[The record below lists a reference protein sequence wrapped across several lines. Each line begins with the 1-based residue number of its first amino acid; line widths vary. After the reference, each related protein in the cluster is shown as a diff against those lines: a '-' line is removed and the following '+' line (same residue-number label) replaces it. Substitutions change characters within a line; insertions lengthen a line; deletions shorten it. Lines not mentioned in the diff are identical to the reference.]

1 MKEELTINGF
11 QNEIIIA
18 KYLNNKKVKEVNPIF
33 KDLITKLYRNI
44 DEESIIKSEIDYTKK
59 KYDLI
64 INIDN
69 VIKRIS
75 IKKGINNSVHVEG
88 ISSFI
93 HFLIDSGIEKNVIE
107 EYLKYH
113 YADGTTNGIG
123 KKRLSSEKYKE
134 QNQDKIDYIN
144 SKINTPYMLDRAIN
158 RFVLQGKNSSIKIDG
173 IIYGTVNDFFFLTKE
188 EIRDIIMSQIILKSS
203 GVHFGPLFC
212 GPMTRNLNNNPK
224 YESKRFCI
232 QIKWYSLHD
241 DIIKYLYK
249 NNVIKM

>member
-1 MKEELTINGF
+1 MKKELTINGF

-33 KDLITKLYRNI
+33 KDLITKLYQNI
-44 DEESIIKSEIDYTKK
+44 DEESIIKSQIDYTKK

-64 INIDN
+64 INIKD

-113 YADGTTNGIG
+113 YADGTTNGTR

-144 SKINTPYMLDRAIN
+144 SKINTPYILERAIN
-158 RFVLQGKNSSIKIDG
+158 RFILQGKNSGIKIDG
-173 IIYGTVNDFFFLTKE
+173 IIYGTVNDFFFLTKA
-188 EIRDIIMSQIILKSS
+188 EIKDIIMSQINLKST
-203 GVHFGPLFC
+203 GVHFCPLFC